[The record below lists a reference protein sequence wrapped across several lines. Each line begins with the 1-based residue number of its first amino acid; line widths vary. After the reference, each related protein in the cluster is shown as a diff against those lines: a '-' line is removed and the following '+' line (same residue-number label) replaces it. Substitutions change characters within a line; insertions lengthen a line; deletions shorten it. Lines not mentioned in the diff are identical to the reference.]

1 MRLAL
6 IGYGEVGQTFARQF
20 LAREN
25 VEIAA
30 YDILFDGTLIERAKQ
45 AGVTPSKNAAEA
57 ARDADVVISAVTA
70 DAVLDVARE
79 AQTYLKAGQ
88 FFFDINSASPNTKSR
103 AAEIVNK
110 TGAPYIEGA
119 VMAAVLQPGITVP
132 ILAGG
137 PAAADL
143 ATRMNAIG
151 MNIRAV
157 ATEYGR
163 ASAMKLCRSIVMKGL
178 EVMTVECARA
188 AAFFDVAD
196 EVFGSLEATY
206 PGMGWA
212 ALAENSLERVSNHGL
227 RRAAEMREA
236 AEMIA
241 DMGFS
246 PALAKAIADAQ
257 ERGAGEQNPA
267 IAGRFADYLTPHQH
281 MRGEIDRDRIEGR
294 RVFVAQPPE
303 FKF

>member
-1 MRLAL
+1 MHLCF
-6 IGYGEVGQTFARQF
+6 IGYGEVGQTFARQL
-20 LAREN
+20 LARGD
-25 VEIAA
+25 VTIAA
-30 YDILFDGTLIERAKQ
+30 YDILFDAGTLTERARQ
-45 AGVTPSKNAAEA
+45 AGVAAARNAAEA

-79 AQTYLKAGQ
+79 AQTCLKPGQ
-88 FFFDINSASPNTKSR
+88 FFFDINSASPNTKTR

-110 TGAPYIEGA
+110 TGAYYIEGA
-119 VMAAVLQPGITVP
+119 VMAAVLAPGITVP

-143 ATRMNAIG
+143 AAHMNALG
-151 MNIRAV
+151 MNVRAV
-157 ATEYGR
+157 SAEYGR

-178 EVMTVECARA
+178 EVLTVECGRA
-188 AAFFDVAD
+188 AAFWDVAD

-212 ALAENSLERVSNHGL
+212 ALAENSAERVTNHGL

-236 AEMIA
+236 ADMLA
-241 DMGFS
+241 DMGVD

-257 ERGAGEQNPA
+257 ERGAASGVPKSIKRTA
-267 IAGRFADYLTPHQH
+267 
-281 MRGEIDRDRIEGR
+281 
-294 RVFVAQPPE
+294 
-303 FKF
+303 

>member
-1 MRLAL
+1 MRLAF

-20 LAREN
+20 LARGD
-25 VEIAA
+25 VAVLA
-30 YDILFDGTLIERAKQ
+30 YDILFDAGALTERARQ
-45 AGVTPSKNAAEA
+45 AGVIAARNAAEA

-70 DAVLDVARE
+70 DAVLNVARDAE
-79 AQTYLKAGQ
+79 TYLKPRQ
-88 FFFDINSASPNTKSR
+88 FFFDINSASPNTKTR

-110 TGAPYIEGA
+110 TGAHYVEGV
-119 VMAAVLQPGITVP
+119 VMAAVLEPGISVP

-137 PAAADL
+137 PAAAEL
-143 ATRMNAIG
+143 AARMNAVG

-157 ATEYGR
+157 AAEYGR

-178 EVMTVECARA
+178 EVLTVECARA
-188 AAFFDVAD
+188 AQFWDVAD

-212 ALAENSLERVSNHGL
+212 ALAENSAERVNSHGI

-241 DMGFS
+241 DMGLS
-246 PALAKAIADAQ
+246 PALARAIADAQ
-257 ERGAGEQNPA
+257 ERGAKAAEVNK
-267 IAGRFADYLTPHQH
+267 AD
-281 MRGEIDRDRIEGR
+281 
-294 RVFVAQPPE
+294 AA
-303 FKF
+303 

>member
-1 MRLAL
+1 MRLCF

-20 LAREN
+20 LTRGDAT
-25 VEIAA
+25 IAA
-30 YDILFDGTLIERAKQ
+30 YDILFDTSRLAERARQ
-45 AGVTPSKNAAEA
+45 AGVLAARNAADA

-79 AQTYLKAGQ
+79 AQTYLKAEQ
-88 FFFDINSASPNTKSR
+88 FFFDINSASPNTKTR

-110 TGAPYIEGA
+110 IGAHYIEGA
-119 VMAAVLQPGITVP
+119 VMAAVLAPGITVP

-143 ATRMNAIG
+143 AARMNAIG

-178 EVMTVECARA
+178 EVLTVECGRA
-188 AAFFDVAD
+188 AAFWDVAN

-212 ALAENSLERVSNHGL
+212 ALAENSVERVSSHGL

-241 DMGFS
+241 DMGLN
-246 PALAKAIADAQ
+246 PALARVIADAQ
-257 ERGAGEQNPA
+257 EQGAKSARAATAEA
-267 IAGRFADYLTPHQH
+267 IS
-281 MRGEIDRDRIEGR
+281 
-294 RVFVAQPPE
+294 
-303 FKF
+303 

>member
-1 MRLAL
+1 MRLCF

-20 LAREN
+20 LARGD
-25 VEIAA
+25 VQIAA
-30 YDILFDGTLIERAKQ
+30 YDILFDAGSLAERARQ
-45 AGVTPSKNAAEA
+45 AGITAARSVADA

-79 AQTYLKAGQ
+79 AQTYLKFGQ
-88 FFFDINSASPNTKSR
+88 FFFDINSASPNTKMR
-103 AAEIVNK
+103 AAEIVNT
-110 TGAPYIEGA
+110 TGAYYIEGA
-119 VMAAVLQPGITVP
+119 VMAAVLAPGITVP

-151 MNIRAV
+151 MNVRAV

-178 EVMTVECARA
+178 EVLTVECGRA
-188 AAFFDVAD
+188 AAFWDVAD

-212 ALAENSLERVSNHGL
+212 ALAENSMERVSSHGL

-236 AEMIA
+236 ADMIA
-241 DMGFS
+241 DMGLN

-257 ERGAGEQNPA
+257 EHGAKSARAATAEA
-267 IAGRFADYLTPHQH
+267 IS
-281 MRGEIDRDRIEGR
+281 
-294 RVFVAQPPE
+294 
-303 FKF
+303 

>member
-1 MRLAL
+1 MRIAFV
-6 IGYGEVGQTFARQF
+6 GYGEVGQTFARQF
-20 LAREN
+20 LARGD
-25 VEIAA
+25 VEMAA
-30 YDILFDGTLIERAKQ
+30 YDILFDAGPFADRAKQ
-45 AGVTPSKNAAEA
+45 AGITAARNAAEA
-57 ARDADVVISAVTA
+57 ARDADVVVSAVTA

-79 AQTYLKAGQ
+79 AQSYLKPGQ
-88 FFFDINSASPNTKSR
+88 FFFDINSASPNTKTR
-103 AAEIVNK
+103 AAEIVNR
-110 TGAPYIEGA
+110 TGAHYIEGA
-119 VMAAVLQPGITVP
+119 VMAAVLAPGITVP

-143 ATRMNAIG
+143 AGRMNAIG

-178 EVMTVECARA
+178 EVMTVECGRA

-212 ALAENSLERVSNHGL
+212 ALAENSVERVSNHGL

-241 DMGFS
+241 DMGLD
-246 PALAKAIADAQ
+246 PALARAIADAQ
-257 ERGAGEQNPA
+257 ERGAKSPRAAN
-267 IAGRFADYLTPHQH
+267 AD
-281 MRGEIDRDRIEGR
+281 
-294 RVFVAQPPE
+294 AA
-303 FKF
+303 

>member
-1 MRLAL
+1 MRLAF

-20 LAREN
+20 LARGG

-30 YDILFDGTLIERAKQ
+30 YDILFDKGALLDRAREV
-45 AGVTPSKNAAEA
+45 GVSPARNAAEA

-79 AQTYLKAGQ
+79 AETYLKPGQ

-103 AAEIVNK
+103 AAEIVNE
-110 TGAPYIEGA
+110 TGAHYIEGA
-119 VMAAVLQPGITVP
+119 VMAAVLAPGIAVP

-143 ATRMNAIG
+143 AARMNAIG

-178 EVMTVECARA
+178 EVLSVECGRA
-188 AAFFDVAD
+188 AGFWKVAD

-236 AEMIA
+236 ADMIA
-241 DMGFS
+241 DMSFD
-246 PALAKAIADAQ
+246 PALAKAIGDAQ
-257 ERGAGEQNPA
+257 ERGAKAARATKAEA
-267 IAGRFADYLTPHQH
+267 A
-281 MRGEIDRDRIEGR
+281 
-294 RVFVAQPPE
+294 
-303 FKF
+303 

>member
-1 MRLAL
+1 MRICF
-6 IGYGEVGQTFARQF
+6 IGYGEVGQTFARQL
-20 LAREN
+20 LARGN

-30 YDILFDGTLIERAKQ
+30 YDILFDTSALAECVRE
-45 AGVTPSKNAAEA
+45 AGVTATRNAAEA
-57 ARDADVVISAVTA
+57 ARAAMVVISAVTA

-79 AQTYLKAGQ
+79 AQTYLKPGQ
-88 FFFDINSASPNTKSR
+88 FFFDINSASPNTKRR

-110 TGAPYIEGA
+110 TGAHYVEGA
-119 VMAAVLQPGITVP
+119 VMAAVLAPGITVP

-137 PAAADL
+137 PAGSDL
-143 ATRMNAIG
+143 ATRMNALG
-151 MNIRAV
+151 MNVRAV
-157 ATEYGR
+157 SMGYGR
-163 ASAMKLCRSIVMKGL
+163 ASAMKLCRSIIMKGL
-178 EVMTVECARA
+178 EVLTVECARA
-188 AAFFDVAD
+188 AAFWDVAD

-212 ALAENSLERVSNHGL
+212 ALAENSLERVTNHGL

-257 ERGAGEQNPA
+257 EHGAAPRMQDKIKKTA
-267 IAGRFADYLTPHQH
+267 
-281 MRGEIDRDRIEGR
+281 
-294 RVFVAQPPE
+294 
-303 FKF
+303 

>member
-1 MRLAL
+1 MRIAF

-20 LAREN
+20 LTRGG

-30 YDILFDGTLIERAKQ
+30 YDILFDAGPLAERAKQ
-45 AGVTPSKNAAEA
+45 AGVAAAQNAAKA
-57 ARDADVVISAVTA
+57 ARDGDVIISAVTA

-79 AQTYLKAGQ
+79 AQSYLKSGQ
-88 FFFDINSASPNTKSR
+88 YFFDINSASPNTKTR
-103 AAEIVNK
+103 AAELVNK
-110 TGAPYIEGA
+110 TGAHYIEGA
-119 VMAAVLQPGITVP
+119 MMAAVLTPGITVP

-143 ATRMNAIG
+143 AQRMNALG

-157 ATEYGR
+157 AIEYGR

-188 AAFFDVAD
+188 AAFWNVAD

-212 ALAENSLERVSNHGL
+212 ALAENSAERVSNHGL

-236 AEMIA
+236 AGMLA
-241 DMGFS
+241 DMELN
-246 PALAKAIADAQ
+246 PALAAAIADAQ
-257 ERGAGEQNPA
+257 ERGAKGAHATNSDA
-267 IAGRFADYLTPHQH
+267 T
-281 MRGEIDRDRIEGR
+281 
-294 RVFVAQPPE
+294 
-303 FKF
+303 

>member
-1 MRLAL
+1 MRIAF

-20 LAREN
+20 LARGD
-25 VEIAA
+25 VQISA
-30 YDILFDGTLIERAKQ
+30 YDILFERGPLAERARE
-45 AGVTPSKNAAEA
+45 ARVTPARNEAEA
-57 ARDADVVISAVTA
+57 ARDADIVISAVTA

-79 AQTYLKAGQ
+79 AQGYLKRGQ
-88 FFFDINSASPNTKSR
+88 YFFDVNSASPNTKTR
-103 AAEIVNK
+103 AAKIVNK
-110 TGAPYIEGA
+110 TGGHYVEGA
-119 VMAAVLQPGITVP
+119 VMAAVLTPGIAVP

-143 ATRMNAIG
+143 AARMNAIG

-157 ATEYGR
+157 SAEYGR

-178 EVMTVECARA
+178 EVMTVECGRA

-236 AEMIA
+236 ADMIA
-241 DMGFS
+241 DMGGDPS
-246 PALAKAIADAQ
+246 LARAIADAQ
-257 ERGAGEQNPA
+257 ERGAA
-267 IAGRFADYLTPHQH
+267 AA
-281 MRGEIDRDRIEGR
+281 M
-294 RVFVAQPPE
+294 PE
-303 FKF
+303 KIKKTA

>member
-1 MRLAL
+1 VRLAF
-6 IGYGEVGQTFARQF
+6 IGYGEVGQTFAREL
-20 LAREN
+20 LARRD
-25 VEIAA
+25 VAISA
-30 YDILFDGTLIERAKQ
+30 YDILFDSGALVERAKQ
-45 AGVTPSKNAAEA
+45 TGVTAATNAAEA
-57 ARDADVVISAVTA
+57 ARQADVVISAVTA

-79 AQTYLKAGQ
+79 AQGYLEPGQ
-88 FFFDINSASPNTKSR
+88 FFFDINSASPNTKRR

-110 TGAPYIEGA
+110 TGAHYVEGA
-119 VMAAVLQPGITVP
+119 VMAAVLAPGITVP

-143 ATRMNAIG
+143 SRRMNAFG
-151 MNIRAV
+151 MNLRAI

-178 EVMTVECARA
+178 EVLSVECGRA

-212 ALAENSLERVSNHGL
+212 KLAENSVERVTNHGI

-241 DMGFS
+241 DMGLN
-246 PALAKAIADAQ
+246 PALARAIADAQ
-257 ERGAGEQNPA
+257 ERGATG
-267 IAGRFADYLTPHQH
+267 AD
-281 MRGEIDRDRIEGR
+281 
-294 RVFVAQPPE
+294 AQ
-303 FKF
+303 KTQADAA

>member
-1 MRLAL
+1 VRLAF
-6 IGYGEVGQTFARQF
+6 IGYGEVGQTFARQL
-20 LAREN
+20 LARGN
-25 VEIAA
+25 ITLAA
-30 YDILFDGTLIERAKQ
+30 YDILFDAGPLADRARQ
-45 AGVTPSKNAAEA
+45 AGVTAARNAADA

-79 AQTYLKAGQ
+79 AQTYLKPGQ
-88 FFFDINSASPNTKSR
+88 FFFDINSASPNTKTR

-110 TGAPYIEGA
+110 TGAHYIEGA
-119 VMAAVLQPGITVP
+119 VMAAVLAPGITVP

-143 ATRMNAIG
+143 AARMNALG

-157 ATEYGR
+157 SPEYGR

-178 EVMTVECARA
+178 EVLTVECGRA

-212 ALAENSLERVSNHGL
+212 ALADNSAERVSNHGL

-241 DMGFS
+241 DMGLS
-246 PALAKAIADAQ
+246 PALARAIADAQ
-257 ERGAGEQNPA
+257 EHGAKC
-267 IAGRFADYLTPHQH
+267 AD
-281 MRGEIDRDRIEGR
+281 EKKAD
-294 RVFVAQPPE
+294 AA
-303 FKF
+303 